1 MILLRGFLS
10 SGTEGRGLELWLADS
25 ESLPA
30 PVLKMVL
37 LILTGGAG
45 GLSSGSPL
53 SHIFTSCHRFRRALG
68 STVVKDGQGGRQKGR
83 EAALTS
89 TRCEAVIIRYRRMN
103 PKWWRMRKTSK
114 WHLQKNNDTVKIII
128 IQEYFYLFSPYIFL
142 LNKSSA
148 FILKLTCT

>member
-10 SGTEGRGLELWLADS
+10 SGTEGSGLELWLAES
-25 ESLPA
+25 ESLPE

-53 SHIFTSCHRFRRALG
+53 SHITTGGCEPYRANRAGG
-68 STVVKDGQGGRQKGR
+68 STAGEDGKQRGS

-89 TRCEAVIIRYRRMN
+89 A
-103 PKWWRMRKTSK
+103 
-114 WHLQKNNDTVKIII
+114 
-128 IQEYFYLFSPYIFL
+128 
-142 LNKSSA
+142 
-148 FILKLTCT
+148 